1 MGKNLHV
8 SCFLHTPE
16 CVGTLEGGARHLGTP
31 PSQMPCLAQ
40 RRFLFCSE
48 KAVGTQTHATS
59 QEELYFIPKSV
70 TFTAPTP
77 FPSSKKWSVM
87 EGMPSSPCYVS
98 CTLPEEPFFIPIRR
112 CREILGSP
120 KDSGPSKVT
129 ISHSIQTFLCS
140 HPLSHSPRSRPESLS
155 EQNHYLKAQACYCS
169 SVLKLL
175 CIWSNFTTLSC
186 SSRLCTTD

>member
-1 MGKNLHV
+1 MRKNLHI

-16 CVGTLEGGARHLGTP
+16 CVGTLESGARHLGTP

-48 KAVGTQTHATS
+48 KAVGTLTHTTS

-77 FPSSKKWSVM
+77 FPSSKEWSVI
-87 EGMPSSPCYVS
+87 EGMPSTRYCVS
-98 CTLPEEPFFIPIRR
+98 CTLPKESLFIPIRR

-140 HPLSHSPRSRPESLS
+140 HPLGRRPESLS
-155 EQNHYLKAQACYCS
+155 KQNHYLKAQALCCCS